1 MSRLV
6 YDLSRRPGHRLVSAV
21 VQCEDTA
28 GAGPQCGELEDSSNY
43 SLVHAEIS
51 RFIDIY
57 KCRYLDIKIFI
68 KYYLNV
74 V

>member
-1 MSRLV
+1 MV

-43 SLVHAEIS
+43 SLVHTYG
-51 RFIDIY
+51 DI
-57 KCRYLDIKIFI
+57 
-68 KYYLNV
+68 
-74 V
+74 

>member
-6 YDLSRRPGHRLVSAV
+6 YDLSRRPGQRLVSAV

-43 SLVHAEIS
+43 SLVHTY
-51 RFIDIY
+51 RDI
-57 KCRYLDIKIFI
+57 
-68 KYYLNV
+68 
-74 V
+74 

>member
-6 YDLSRRPGHRLVSAV
+6 YDLSRRPGQRLVSAV

-43 SLVHAEIS
+43 SLVHTGISTCVIDVWIS
-51 RFIDIY
+51 RHVDI
-57 KCRYLDIKIFI
+57 
-68 KYYLNV
+68 
-74 V
+74 

>member
-1 MSRLV
+1 MSVSRLV
-6 YDLSRRPGHRLVSAV
+6 YDLSRRPGQRLVSAV

-43 SLVHAEIS
+43 SLVHAGIS

-57 KCRYLDIKIFI
+57 KCRYLDIKVFKCDVDI
-68 KYYLNV
+68 
-74 V
+74 